1 MENIKNKVV
10 IITGA
15 SEGNGKATVKKLA
28 HEGAKVVMFSRT
40 EEKLSTLKN
49 ELSDYVVDYKVGD
62 VRNLSDVKD
71 LVQYTLDKYD
81 RIDVFYH
88 NAGVL
93 PMGALANSDAEKVSK
108 WQQAFDTNVM
118 GVVNGL
124 AACLP
129 VMEKQKFGHMIA
141 TDSVMG
147 RLVIP
152 NAAIYC
158 STKFAVRA
166 IMEGVR
172 QEHLEDNIKS
182 TIISPG
188 LVSTGLL
195 SSVDDKGMEAWIE
208 GELKDDTKALSPE
221 SVADAVAYAIS
232 TPKNVVISEILMRS
246 SKHVL

>member
-1 MENIKNKVV
+1 MNNIKGKVI

-15 SEGNGKATVKKLA
+15 SSGIGKATTIKLA
-28 HEGAKVVMFSRT
+28 NEGAKVIMFSRS
-40 EEKLSTLKN
+40 EDKLAELKN
-49 ELSDYVVDYKVGD
+49 FLSEYCVDYLVGD
-62 VRNLSDVKD
+62 IRNLTDAKH
-71 LVQYTLDKYD
+71 LVEFTIKKHG

-93 PMGALANSDAEKVSK
+93 PMGSLSNSDETKVKK
-108 WQQAFDTNVM
+108 WREALDTNIM

-124 AACLP
+124 AASLP
-129 VMEKQKFGHMIA
+129 IMVKQKHGHMIA
-141 TDSVMG
+141 TDSVLG
-147 RLVIP
+147 HRVIP
-152 NAAIYC
+152 NSAVYC

-195 SSVDDKGMEAWIE
+195 SSVDDPGMKSWIE
-208 GELKDDTKALSPE
+208 EEVKENTKALSPE

-232 TPKNVVISEILMRS
+232 MSKNVVASEILLRS
-246 SKHVL
+246 SKHIL